1 MKNNPVGR
9 PPKSGK
15 KAMGERLE
23 IRLLE
28 GERATYDRAAEL
40 SEVPLSEWI
49 RDALNREAE
58 QVLKNRKRP
67 LK

>member
-1 MKNNPVGR
+1 MKNNMGR
-9 PPKSGK
+9 PPKSGSK
-15 KAMGERLE
+15 PMGERLG

-40 SEVPLSEWI
+40 AGLPLSEWI
-49 RDALNREAE
+49 RGVLNREAE
-58 QVLKNRKRP
+58 QTLNNRKRP